1 MGEVV
6 IEFMRQPR
14 FDPFW
19 PFKYHRLPA
28 CALVA
33 RYRLAACALS
43 RGTGCPSV
51 LWSRGTGWQP
61 VLLRLTYFIE
71 VPSLLNHD
79 RSSER
84 RPMKLKRAIVL
95 GLLMIFS
102 VAGMAMG
109 GQNDNRREN
118 RRERRE
124 NNQMQNGNRGDR
136 HRGRWARRHRRR
148 HRRRGMRM

>member
-1 MGEVV
+1 MEGL
-6 IEFMRQPR
+6 MRGFTRQRPIRFFLAVQVLTRRAPR
-14 FDPFW
+14 
-19 PFKYHRLPA
+19 
-28 CALVA
+28 
-33 RYRLAACALS
+33 
-43 RGTGCPSV
+43 
-51 LWSRGTGWQP
+51 
-61 VLLRLTYFIE
+61 
-71 VPSLLNHD
+71 LLNHD

-109 GQNDNRREN
+109 GQNNNRREN